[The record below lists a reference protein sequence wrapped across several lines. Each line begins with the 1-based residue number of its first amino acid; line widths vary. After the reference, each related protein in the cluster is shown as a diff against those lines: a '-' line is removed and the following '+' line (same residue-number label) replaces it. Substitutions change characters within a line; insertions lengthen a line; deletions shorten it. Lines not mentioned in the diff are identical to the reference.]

1 MDKNIKLITEQLSLK
16 EVNPKLAESIAKEYK
31 IKENDL
37 LLVRKGLVPA
47 DVKIEEGERAVISY
61 ITTGT
66 VDRDKE
72 IMDPKGAVLKDYR
85 KHPVV
90 LFGHDYRSLPI
101 GMNEWIKFDPEKNA
115 LIAKTIYANTPEAE
129 KVFQYRKDGFPL
141 AESIGF
147 IPLKFEDLD
156 TEEKQKAHN
165 GAKRIYNKW
174 ILLEYS
180 DVAIP
185 SNPEALQ
192 IAVAKGLIIEKQKFN
207 CECIKCGYKIQSEK
221 HCKDLKCEKCGGQ
234 MRRAERPGPGQEGKN
249 GEKIWEDMPNE
260 IRFRIRDPKLF
271 QDDSFKR
278 IPIKQDK
285 PKIFGIAG
293 KLKEDTSLTLQ
304 SLRFPKDDDWT
315 LAKAK
320 VWVEAHPDITKD
332 KLEDILLK
340 ALQEEKQEPPIEKE
354 GRVLSQKNR
363 ALIQECITALS
374 KLYGATEPE
383 PKKEEEYNKQL
394 NDLMSQVTDVLKK
407 I

>member
-1 MDKNIKLITEQLSLK
+1 MMDKDIKSITEQLKLK
-16 EVNPKLAESIAKEYK
+16 DINPKLAQEMAKELG
-31 IKENDL
+31 IKEDDVEL
-37 LLVRKGLVPA
+37 IRKGIVPA
-47 DVKIEEGERAVISY
+47 DIKIEKDERAVISY
-61 ITTGT
+61 ITTGA

-72 IMDPKGAVLKDYR
+72 IIDPKGAVLKDYK

-90 LFGHDYRSLPI
+90 LFGHDYRALPI
-101 GMNEWIKFDPEKNA
+101 GKNEWIKTDDKG

-185 SNPEALQ
+185 SNQEALQ
-192 IAVAKGLIIEKQKFN
+192 IAIAKGLVLEKQKFN
-207 CECIKCGYKIQSEK
+207 CECIKCGYKITSDK

-249 GEKIWEDMPNE
+249 EEKIWEDMPNE
-260 IRFRIRDPKLF
+260 IRFRIRNPDLF

-278 IPIKQDK
+278 IPIKRDK
-285 PKIFGIAG
+285 PKVFGIAG
-293 KLKEDTSLTLQ
+293 RLKDETSLTLQ

-315 LAKAK
+315 LSKAKA
-320 VWVEAHPDITKD
+320 WVKAHPDITKD
-332 KLEDILLK
+332 KLEDVLLK
-340 ALQEEKQEPPIEKE
+340 MLQEEKEESQVEKE

-363 ALIQECITALS
+363 TLIKECIVALG
-374 KLYGATEPE
+374 KLYDATEPE

-394 NDLMSQVTDVLKK
+394 NDLMNQVTDVLKK

>member
-1 MDKNIKLITEQLSLK
+1 MDKDIKLITEQLNLK
-16 EVNPKLAESIAKEYK
+16 DINPELAKSIAAEHG
-31 IKENDL
+31 IEEEVQL
-37 LLVRKGLVPA
+37 IRKGLIPA

-61 ITTGT
+61 ITTGA

-72 IMDPKGAVLKDYR
+72 IIDPKGAILKDYK

-101 GMNEWIKFDPEKNA
+101 GMNEWIKADDKG
-115 LIAKTIYANTPEAE
+115 LIAKTIYANTPEAN

-156 TEEKQKAHN
+156 TEEKQKAN
-165 GAKRIYNKW
+165 GGARRIYNKW

-180 DVAIP
+180 DVAVP

-192 IAVAKGLIIEKQKFN
+192 IAIAKGLIIEEKQKFN
-207 CECIKCGYKIQSEK
+207 CECIKCGHKKQSEK

-234 MRRAERPGPGQEGKN
+234 MRRVERPGPGQEGKN
-249 GEKIWEDMPNE
+249 EEKIWEDMPNE
-260 IRFRIRDPKLF
+260 IRFRIRNPDLF
-271 QDDSFKR
+271 QEDSFKR
-278 IPIKQDK
+278 IPIQRDK
-285 PKIFGIAG
+285 PRVFGIAG
-293 KLKEDTSLTLQ
+293 KLKGETSLTLQ

-315 LAKAK
+315 LSKAKA
-320 VWVEAHPDITKD
+320 WVKAHPDITKD

-340 ALQEEKQEPPIEKE
+340 MLQEEKQESQIEKE

-363 ALIQECITALS
+363 TLIQECITALS
-374 KLYGATEPE
+374 KLYEATEPE

-394 NDLMSQVTDVLKK
+394 NDLMNQVTDVLKK